1 MCSEGGFMQ
10 YKDHEG
16 NTYQYMKDMC
26 EHWNIEPETYSRRV
40 KVYGWSVE
48 QALTAPVKPNGGIRC
63 RDHEGRFFRTE
74 TKMCRYWQI
83 ERKTFQYRMK
93 HGWTLEQALTT
104 PAGMKPS
111 ESLSHILD
119 LG

>member
-1 MCSEGGFMQ
+1 
-10 YKDHEG
+10 
-16 NTYQYMKDMC
+16 
-26 EHWNIEPETYSRRV
+26 
-40 KVYGWSVE
+40 
-48 QALTAPVKPNGGIRC
+48 
-63 RDHEGRFFRTE
+63 
-74 TKMCRYWQI
+74 
-83 ERKTFQYRMK
+83 MK